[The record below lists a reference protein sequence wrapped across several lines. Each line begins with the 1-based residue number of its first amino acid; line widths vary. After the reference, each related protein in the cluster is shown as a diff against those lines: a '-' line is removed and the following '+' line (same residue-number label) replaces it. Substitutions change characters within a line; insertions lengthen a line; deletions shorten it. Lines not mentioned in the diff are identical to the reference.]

1 MKYEDFFR
9 GRLSAIAPAYVFAC
23 EDAVRVE
30 EGVAWLAREAARLW
44 GETPEVAW
52 IGVPASAARE
62 DAEEGGE
69 ADPVSPEGAGS
80 LVSRLAEAAGTG
92 SLFGGARLLWTRRAP
107 SLTKPLAAFLSAWEK
122 APVPKTAIGV
132 WAARKPAHPG
142 GTVVE
147 FSRLYATPPAWRPG
161 AAAWDTPLA
170 QWLSKRARVKHGRTL
185 APEDAQA
192 LVERAGEDLD
202 LLARELENL
211 ALFTEGKDRIGRAEI
226 EALVG
231 DRTSAGVNA
240 LAGAIARGD
249 RDAAFAAI
257 DGYFTQ
263 GLAFGREGEAVA
275 PEQAAIPLVAGLAQF
290 ALDCAKAREADAA
303 TPDALRGIGVVAMGR
318 QEAVR
323 AALRRSSA
331 APIDRWFGILAE
343 LDRRLKTE
351 GGLAATAR
359 ARLELAV
366 AEML

>member
-9 GRLSAIAPAYVFAC
+9 EKPKAIAPAYVFVC

-30 EGVAWLAREAARLW
+30 EGVAWLAREAQRLW
-44 GETPEVAW
+44 GEAPEVAW
-52 IGVPASAARE
+52 IGAPASPRE
-62 DAEEGGE
+62 EPEPGDGE
-69 ADPVSPEGAGS
+69 AEPASGESSGS

-92 SLFGGARLLWTRRAP
+92 SLFGGARILWTRRVP
-107 SLTKPLAAFLSAWEK
+107 SLTKPLAAFLSSWEK
-122 APVPKTAIGV
+122 APAPKTAVGV
-132 WAARKPAHPG
+132 WTARRPAHPG
-142 GTVVE
+142 GLVIE

-202 LLARELENL
+202 GLAREIENL
-211 ALFTEGKDRIGRAEI
+211 ALYTEGKGGIGRAEI

-249 RDAAFAAI
+249 RDAAFATV

-275 PEQAAIPLVAGLAQF
+275 PEQVAIPLVAGLAQF
-290 ALDCAKAREADAA
+290 ALDCAKAREAGAA
-303 TPDALRGIGVVAMGR
+303 TPDALRGIGIVAMGR

-323 AALRRSSA
+323 AALRRSPP
-331 APIDRWFGILAE
+331 APINRWLGILAE

-351 GGLAATAR
+351 GALASTSR
-359 ARLELAV
+359 ARLELAI